1 VVKRVYVVDDSA
13 LIRERLVDILSGIPE
28 VQLVGQSA
36 NAYEAL
42 AMIRKTRPDVVI
54 LDIQMP
60 GRSGIAL
67 LKDIKRDTPT
77 TRVIVFTNYAYPQY
91 QRQCM
96 QLGAEYFLSK
106 VSEFERLSALLK
118 SMDDPEHPAQGSNQE
133 G

>member
-1 VVKRVYVVDDSA
+1 MVKRVYLVDDSA
-13 LIRERLVDILSGIPE
+13 LICERLVDILSGIPE
-28 VQLVGQSA
+28 VQVVGQSA
-36 NAYEAL
+36 DAYEAL
-42 AMIRKTRPDVVI
+42 AMIRKMRPDVVI

-67 LKDIKRDTPT
+67 LKDIKRSTPT
-77 TRVIVFTNYAYPQY
+77 IRVIVFTNYAYPQY

-96 QLGAEYFLSK
+96 SLGAEYFLSK

-118 SMDDPEHPAQGSNQE
+118 SMCDPEPPRQGSNQE

>member
-1 VVKRVYVVDDSA
+1 MKRVYIVDDSV
-13 LIRERLVDILSGIPE
+13 LIRERLVDILSEIPE
-28 VQLVGQSA
+28 VQVVGQSA
-36 NAYEAL
+36 DAYEAL
-42 AMIRKTRPDVVI
+42 TMIRKTRPDVVI

-67 LKDIKRDTPT
+67 LKDIKGDTPA

-96 QLGAEYFLSK
+96 ELGAEYFLSK
-106 VSEFERLSALLK
+106 MSEFDKLSAVLK
-118 SMDDPEHPAQGSNQE
+118 SMDDPAYPAQESNQE